1 MKPVTYRQ
9 VLEDRLAELG
19 KVARG
24 EPMPKGLPTGF
35 KLWDKNGG
43 LKRGV
48 IHLIAGDSGEGKSFV
63 KSHIIEAAAKAGH
76 RVDVFDLED
85 PARETA
91 DRTLAKVSNLEI
103 REIQGKVTQ
112 AQVNRLAQAAD
123 LPWADLVNVYD
134 ELDSAD
140 QMLEVMEE
148 SDAELTI
155 LEYLQLVPEGP
166 DGMEATLRRLARA
179 AQKQVKR
186 TNGTCLAFSQ
196 VKAEVSGRGRAW
208 FTKNA
213 GRGYPE
219 AIQGTQP
226 GPGKAD
232 IAWCGA
238 WGERAKSVTYIW
250 RPGRWGQHYGFD
262 VEDDRLHLIQSKSS
276 FGREG
281 SIIVGFDAAH
291 GRLFNL

>member
-1 MKPVTYRQ
+1 MKTYRQ
-9 VLEDRLAELG
+9 VLEDRLTELG
-19 KVARG
+19 KVSRG
-24 EPMPKGLPTGF
+24 EPMPRGIPTGF
-35 KLWDKNGG
+35 HLWDKNGG
-43 LKRGV
+43 LKRAV

-63 KSHIIEAAAKAGH
+63 KSHIIEAAARAGH

-91 DRTLAKVSNLEI
+91 DRTLAKMSSMEL
-103 REIQGKVTQ
+103 RTIQGKVTS
-112 AQVNRLAQAAD
+112 AQVAKLTKAGDA
-123 LPWADLVNVYD
+123 PWADLVNFYD

-140 QMLEVMEE
+140 EMLEVMEA

-196 VKAEVSGRGRAW
+196 VKADVSNRGRAW

-213 GRGYPE
+213 GKGFPD
-219 AIQGTQP
+219 AIMGTQP

-238 WGERAKSVTYIW
+238 WGERAKSVTYLW
-250 RPGRWGQHYGFD
+250 RPGRWGRHYGFD
-262 VEDDRLHLIQSKSS
+262 VDDDRLHLIQGKSS

-281 SIIVGFDAAH
+281 SIIVGFDPAF
-291 GRLFNL
+291 GRLYDL